1 MTKMTKM
8 QRIYSMM
15 NRKTNAKP
23 NDVLIYETVSHI
35 LNNLSD
41 QGIKVWL
48 DMGELMP
55 NLKGG
60 KYAATEKKPRK
71 QYSKF
76 GPKWDM
82 DTEQVLALCNQ

>member
-1 MTKMTKM
+1 
-8 QRIYSMM
+8 MM
-15 NRKTNAKP
+15 NRKTNEKP

-82 DTEQVLALCNQ
+82 IQNRYSHYVINKNGGGKIE

>member
-1 MTKMTKM
+1 
-8 QRIYSMM
+8 MM
-15 NRKTNAKP
+15 NRKTNEKP
-23 NDVLIYETVSHI
+23 NDVLIYETVIHI

-41 QGIKVWL
+41 Q
-48 DMGELMP
+48 GELMP

-60 KYAATEKKPRK
+60 KYAATEKKTRK